1 MVTIETI
8 SIVFTGISISLAAFY
23 YINTLRNTKKNQ
35 QLQLETRQAQ
45 LFMNIH
51 TQSFCNLE
59 WSNSLRK
66 VMRVEWSD
74 YEDFTYKYQTAN
86 PTELETAQQ
95 IMYIF
100 NFFEGLGVYVRDG
113 LIDVRLVAL
122 TMTAPIVMTWEKYAK
137 MKEKK

>member
-1 MVTIETI
+1 
-8 SIVFTGISISLAAFY
+8 
-23 YINTLRNTKKNQ
+23 
-35 QLQLETRQAQ
+35 
-45 LFMNIH
+45 MNIH

-74 YEDFTYKYQTAN
+74 YEDFTHKYQTAN

-122 TMTAPIVMTWEKYAK
+122 TMTAPIVMTWEKYAPMMMHTRERLNQPRFWSEFEYLYDK
-137 MKEKK
+137 VQRYNKEHLNI